1 MRTPTFILPALL
13 LTCAVVVATVLAAE
27 TRTATGGSKRVL
39 LPECRIVLIRQVTLA
54 CDRPGVV
61 KSVEFHEGDA
71 VEAKQ
76 QVVLIADE
84 VARANLASAEAK
96 ADNDVDVRFNEMA
109 RKVAEVEHQK
119 NVEAN
124 EKAEAKS
131 KAEGKQL
138 VVPVSP
144 LEILKLRFAAD
155 KAGLGIEHAKNELK
169 LNTLAAAQA
178 RAELATYSVMAPF
191 DGVVTRVL
199 KHPGEAVR
207 QGDPIMELVNVDRVR
222 IEGRVTLTD
231 IRAIKL
237 KHKVR
242 VKLND
247 PDFDLPEAA
256 QEFVGR
262 VSFIDLTVDP
272 VTRETRVWAEVEN
285 RDNILRA
292 GLMAEMVIEIA
303 E

>member
-1 MRTPTFILPALL
+1 MSKRMLWLVCWAIPAI
-13 LTCAVVVATVLAAE
+13 VAAGE
-27 TRTATGGSKRVL
+27 PRTAPGGPREIR
-39 LPECRIVLIRQVTLA
+39 LPDCRIALIRQVTLA

-61 KSVEFHEGDA
+61 KSVEFREGDA
-71 VEAKQ
+71 IEARQ

-84 VARANLASAEAK
+84 VARANLAIAEKK
-96 ADNDVDVRFNEMA
+96 ASNDVDVRFSEKA
-109 RKVAEVEHQK
+109 RDVAEVEYQK

-124 EKAEAKS
+124 KTTKAIA
-131 KAEGKQL
+131 
-138 VVPVSP
+138 P
-144 LEILKLRFAAD
+144 LEIEKLKLAAD
-155 KAGLGIEHAKNELK
+155 KGVLAIEQAKNELALNK
-169 LNTLAAAQA
+169 LAENQA
-178 RAELATYSVMAPF
+178 RAELATYSVIAPF
-191 DGVVTRVL
+191 SGVVTRVY

-207 QGDPIMELVNVDRVR
+207 QGDPILELVNIDRVR
-222 IEGRVTLTD
+222 IEGRVSLAD
-231 IRAIKL
+231 VRAIKL

-247 PDFDLPEAA
+247 PDFDLPE
-256 QEFVGR
+256 ESEPFVGR
-262 VSFIDLTVDP
+262 VTFVDVTVDP

>member
-1 MRTPTFILPALL
+1 MRKLIVFLSTLL
-13 LTCAVVVATVLAAE
+13 LTCGIVGSVVRATE
-27 TRTATGGSKRVL
+27 SRNTPTGPRRVR

-61 KSVEFHEGDA
+61 KSVEFREGDA

-76 QVVLIADE
+76 QVVLIADD
-84 VARANLASAEAK
+84 VARANLAVAEKK
-96 ADNDVDVRFNEMA
+96 ASNDVDVRFSQKA
-109 RKVAEVEHQK
+109 RDVADVEYQK

-124 EKAEAKS
+124 DKAAAKS
-131 KAEGKQL
+131 KGEGKQT
-138 VVPVSP
+138 VVAVPQ
-144 LEILKLRFAAD
+144 LEIDKLKLAAQ
-155 KAGLGIEHAKNELK
+155 KAELSIEQAENELALNK
-169 LNTLAAAQA
+169 LTAEQA
-178 RAELATYSVMAPF
+178 RAELATYSVIAPF
-191 DGVVTRVL
+191 DGVVTRVY

-207 QGDPIMELVNVDRVR
+207 QGDPILELVNVDRVR
-222 IEGRVTLTD
+222 IEGRVALSD
-231 IRAIKL
+231 VRAIKL

-247 PDFDLPEAA
+247 PEFDLPEESE
-256 QEFVGR
+256 EFEGR
-262 VSFIDLTVDP
+262 VTFVDVTVDP
-272 VTRETRVWAEVEN
+272 VTRETRVWAEVDN

>member
-1 MRTPTFILPALL
+1 MLRLSALGFGLL
-13 LTCAVVVATVLAAE
+13 LALSSDAADKPVATKVLKE
-27 TRTATGGSKRVL
+27 IR

-84 VARANLASAEAK
+84 VARANLDIAEAK

-131 KAEGKQL
+131 KAEGKPI

-144 LEILKLRFAAD
+144 LEILKLKLAAD
-155 KAGLGIEHAKNELK
+155 KAGLGIEQAKNERK
-169 LNTLAAAQA
+169 LNTLSAAQA

-191 DGVVTRVL
+191 DGVVTRVF

-222 IEGRVTLTD
+222 IEGRVALTD

-247 PDFDLPEAA
+247 PDFDLPEEAR
-256 QEFVGR
+256 EFEGH

-272 VTRETRVWAEVEN
+272 VTRETRVWAEVQN
-285 RDNILRA
+285 HDNILRA
-292 GLMAEMVIEIA
+292 GLMAKMVIEIA
-303 E
+303 D